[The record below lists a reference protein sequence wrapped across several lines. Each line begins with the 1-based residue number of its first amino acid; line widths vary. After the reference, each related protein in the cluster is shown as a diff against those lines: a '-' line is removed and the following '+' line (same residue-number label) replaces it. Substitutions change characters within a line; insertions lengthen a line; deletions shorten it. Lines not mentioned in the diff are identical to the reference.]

1 MSDASFIAAMTP
13 YAVQAASATGLDCRL
28 FLVQWALEST
38 WGTSTIARNDSNF
51 AGIEWPSA
59 STGCTTKDGIYT
71 HCDNAQDFTHLYIAI
86 INGATY
92 ASVRATAGQS
102 LENQMEALG
111 RSPWAESRY
120 STGCGYDG
128 CELVNLYHDEQSLFD
143 GASCVASCTCD
154 CPAGYTCGPD
164 CSCTPPASPP
174 SPSPVVPLLL
184 IGGGVAA
191 GILSWRLRR
200 S

>member
-1 MSDASFIAAMTP
+1 MSDASFITAMAP
-13 YAVQAASATGLDCRL
+13 YAEQAATATGLDCRL
-28 FLVQWALEST
+28 FLVQWALESA

-59 STGCTTKDGIYT
+59 GKGCTTHDGIYT
-71 HCDNAQDFTHLYIAI
+71 HCLNVQDFTDLYIAI
-86 INGATY
+86 ISDSTY
-92 ASVRATAGQS
+92 AAVRATAGQS

-111 RSPWAESRY
+111 RSPWAASHY

-143 GASCVASCTCD
+143 GASCS
-154 CPAGYTCGPD
+154 GGG
-164 CSCTPPASPP
+164 ASPP
-174 SPSPVVPLLL
+174 PPNPGPSVLVPALL
-184 IGGGVAA
+184 IGGGIAA